1 LLNFLDKGKKYEAT
15 IYADA
20 KDANWKTNPKAYTIT
35 KQKVNAKTKLKLTA
49 AQGGGYAI
57 SIKEIK

>member
-1 LLNFLDKGKKYEAT
+1 MKRPSMLMLRTLIG
-15 IYADA
+15 
-20 KDANWKTNPKAYTIT
+20 NPKAYTIT

-49 AQGGGYAI
+49 AKGGGYAI

>member
-1 LLNFLDKGKKYEAT
+1 MKRPSMPMLRMQIG
-15 IYADA
+15 
-20 KDANWKTNPKAYTIT
+20 

-49 AQGGGYAI
+49 AKGGGYAI

>member
-1 LLNFLDKGKKYEAT
+1 LDKGKKYEAT

-57 SIKEIK
+57 QIRKLEN